1 MLHPLIDDMLARRKE
16 ALDEVNAMFGTNIT
30 VEFNSAWE
38 TNEIEEDLTLET
50 METAAEGDEIA
61 DDMPGDTSETV
72 ETSDDLTE
80 GEEVKEDVIDETE
93 ETTDDTSDLDDVEK
107 IVDAIETAAEVI
119 ADAVEGDTEETD
131 EQEDK
136 EQWLGSI

>member
-1 MLHPLIDDMLARRKE
+1 MTVKE
-16 ALDEVNAMFGTNIT
+16 ALEEVNAMFGTNIT

-38 TNEIEEDLTLET
+38 TNEIEEDLTLDV
-50 METAAEGDEIA
+50 METQAESVTEGA

-80 GEEVKEDVIDETE
+80 GEEVIDDTE

-131 EQEDK
+131 EKGVTE
-136 EQWLGSI
+136 